1 MGPQKKPYEISYK
14 IKSVEEL
21 QAEQKETV
29 EKVVGLLECDVS
41 SKTRSVGCSWS
52 ICPISKTRLPSNPS

>member
-1 MGPQKKPYEISYK
+1 MAPQKKPYEISYK

-41 SKTRSVGCSWS
+41 SKTRSVGLLLVD
-52 ICPISKTRLPSNPS
+52 LPNI